1 MTTRKALGRGL
12 GALIPTTPVLEADPP
27 PAANGGGAGDRV
39 LRVAIDDLIPNRQQ
53 PRSDFREEALAELVA
68 SIRNHGIL
76 LPLVARRA
84 GGQFEIIAGERRW
97 RAAQRAGL
105 TEVPVVVREADD
117 PTSLELALV
126 ENLQRQDLNPIEVAH
141 AYEQLQVERGWT
153 QEELAEHVGTARSS
167 VANLMR
173 LLKLP
178 RQVQQQVR
186 DGALGMG
193 HARALLGLPTAALMS
208 QVGAE
213 VEAKGLSV
221 RQAEERV
228 RRARREGRV
237 ARVGAGHRT
246 GDDGFGPQR
255 RHLEEQ
261 LRTRVGTR
269 VRIQGSTERG
279 HIELHYFSAD
289 ELDALIDRLGAR

>member
-1 MTTRKALGRGL
+1 MTRKALGRGL
-12 GALIPTTPVLEADPP
+12 GALIPAAPAVPQEVATTA
-27 PAANGGGAGDRV
+27 AGDDDARR
-39 LRVAIDDLIPNRQQ
+39 LHTVAIDDLVPNRQQ
-53 PRSDFREEALAELVA
+53 PRRDFQAEALDGLVA
-68 SIRNHGIL
+68 SIRNHGVL
-76 LPLVARRA
+76 LPLVVRRM
-84 GGQFEIIAGERRW
+84 GRQFEIVAGERRW

-105 TEVPVVVREADD
+105 SHVPAVVREADD
-117 PTSLELALV
+117 ATSLELALV
-126 ENLQRQDLNPIEVAH
+126 ENLQRQDLNPIEVAQ
-141 AYEQLQVERGWT
+141 AYEQLQMERRWT
-153 QEELAEHVGTARSS
+153 QEELAEHVGMSRPS

-186 DGALGMG
+186 AGVLGMG

-208 QVGAE
+208 RIGAE

-228 RRARREGRV
+228 RRARRDEGGGSAPR
-237 ARVGAGHRT
+237 AT
-246 GDDGFGPQR
+246 GDGFGPQR

-269 VRIQGSTERG
+269 VRIQGSTTRG

-289 ELDALIDRLGAR
+289 ELDALIDRLGGR

>member
-1 MTTRKALGRGL
+1 MTRKALGRGL
-12 GALIPTTPVLEADPP
+12 GALIPPAPVPSSEA
-27 PAANGGGAGDRV
+27 GAVAVGDAEARR
-39 LRVAIDDLIPNRQQ
+39 LLSVAIDDLVPNRQQ
-53 PRSDFREEALAELVA
+53 PRRDFQPQALDGLVA
-68 SIRNHGIL
+68 SIRNHGVL
-76 LPLVARRA
+76 LPLVVRRI
-84 GGQFEIIAGERRW
+84 GSQFEIVAGERRW

-105 TEVPVVVREADD
+105 SHVPAVVREADD
-117 PTSLELALV
+117 ATSLELALV
-126 ENLQRQDLNPIEVAH
+126 ENLQRQDLNPIEVAQ
-141 AYEQLQVERGWT
+141 AYEQLQMERGWT
-153 QEELAEHVGTARSS
+153 QEELAEHVGMSRPS

-186 DGALGMG
+186 AGALGMG

-208 QVGAE
+208 RIGAE

-228 RRARREGRV
+228 RRARRGEGRGP
-237 ARVGAGHRT
+237 VGRAA

-261 LRTRVGTR
+261 LRSRVGTR
-269 VRIQGSTERG
+269 VRIQGSTTRG
-279 HIELHYFSAD
+279 HIELHYFSTD
-289 ELDALIDRLGAR
+289 ELDALLERLGAR

>member
-1 MTTRKALGRGL
+1 
-12 GALIPTTPVLEADPP
+12 
-27 PAANGGGAGDRV
+27 
-39 LRVAIDDLIPNRQQ
+39 VAIDDLIPNRQQ
-53 PRSDFREEALAELVA
+53 PRSDFREEALGELVA

-228 RRARREGRV
+228 RRARRDGRA
-237 ARVGAGHRT
+237 ARVGGGRRT

-289 ELDALIDRLGAR
+289 ELDALIDRLGGR